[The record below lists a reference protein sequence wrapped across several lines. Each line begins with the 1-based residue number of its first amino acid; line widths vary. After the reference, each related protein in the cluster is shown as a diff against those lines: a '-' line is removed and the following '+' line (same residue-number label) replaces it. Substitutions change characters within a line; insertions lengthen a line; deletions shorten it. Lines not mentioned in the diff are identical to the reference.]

1 MNVVRT
7 SPVIDAPV
15 EAVWADLSD
24 LRSHA
29 EWMGDAVAVHVDP
42 PGDAGVGSI
51 LTAESRY
58 GPIRLSDRM
67 EVTEWLPRVTIG
79 VRHIGLVSGEG
90 RFLLEGIDGGGTA
103 LIWEEH
109 LRFPTVLGGPVGER
123 IAAPILRSVFRANL
137 RAFAARHA

>member
-1 MNVVRT
+1 MR
-7 SPVIDAPV
+7 
-15 EAVWADLSD
+15 
-24 LRSHA
+24 
-29 EWMGDAVAVHVDP
+29 DAVAVHVDP

-51 LTAESRY
+51 LVAESRY

-90 RFLLEGIDGGGTA
+90 RFLLEEIDGGGTA

-109 LRFPTVLGGPVGER
+109 LRFPSVLGGPVGER
-123 IAAPILRSVFRANL
+123 IAAPILRSVFRASL